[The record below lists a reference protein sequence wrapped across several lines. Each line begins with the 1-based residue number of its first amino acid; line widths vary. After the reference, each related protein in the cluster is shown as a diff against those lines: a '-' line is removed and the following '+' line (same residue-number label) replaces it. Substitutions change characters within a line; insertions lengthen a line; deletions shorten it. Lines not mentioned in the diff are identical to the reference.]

1 MDAPCIFESSQ
12 SIWKDWPIASTH
24 NGFNRRGREKSTRG
38 RGAAFLAVCSAPMP
52 EFTGATTMR
61 YLDNST
67 HDISGSNARLQR
79 DADGLDLPDWRA
91 TALAPAEPAVL
102 GRWTRWVVIATAVWS
117 VIELPFEIWVSTS
130 ARNALACVTAKLLW
144 VALVAFVLAG
154 NRVARIAFAV
164 LCTIGLMAVA
174 FGLPAEYRMFP
185 VGFVL
190 SSAEC
195 VLKATAFVCLVSAGI
210 YPDEA

>member
-1 MDAPCIFESSQ
+1 
-12 SIWKDWPIASTH
+12 
-24 NGFNRRGREKSTRG
+24 
-38 RGAAFLAVCSAPMP
+38 
-52 EFTGATTMR
+52 MR

-67 HDISGSNARLQR
+67 HDINGSDARLLR

-91 TALAPAEPAVL
+91 TARAPAEPAVL
-102 GRWTRWVVIATAVWS
+102 GRWTRRVVIATAVWS

-130 ARNALACVTAKLLW
+130 ARNALACVTAELLW
-144 VALVAFVLAG
+144 VALVGFVLAG
-154 NRVARIAFAV
+154 SRVARIAFAF

-174 FGLPAEYRMFP
+174 FGLPAEYRVFP
-185 VGFVL
+185 LGFVL
-190 SSAEC
+190 SSVQC